1 MNNYHNLSIE
11 KSLEQLKTEM
21 SGLSVKEAESRLKKY
36 GHNKLPEKRKMSV
49 LFLFFRQFKNPL
61 IYILFIAFIISFFTN
76 HHIDAGIVMV
86 VILISSI
93 VGFVQEYKANQALEQ
108 LRKLVH
114 YKARVRRGGKEEII
128 PQENIVPGD
137 VVILSPGD
145 KIPADARLI
154 KAESFEVVE
163 ASLTGES
170 VPSKKIVD
178 VFPAGTQL
186 ADRENMVYLGTVVA
200 KGKAEAVVVSTGDKT
215 ELGIVANMVKSA
227 DDSETPLQKQIIS
240 FGKTLGIFLVV
251 VNIIIFAIGILT
263 GKPLFEMFLTSVAVV
278 VAAVPEG
285 LLPAMTIIL
294 AIGMQKLAKH
304 NGLIRKMV
312 AAETLG
318 SVSVICSDKT
328 GTLTKGEMRVSQII
342 TESAHISHDGE
353 RFTETIQLD
362 GDASHAVALK
372 IGLLCNN
379 AIIEN
384 PNEALRDWKIVGDP
398 TEKALLIAGRS
409 VGFIKETLELEEQRI
424 AEIPFDSEYKIMA
437 TLHKHKGHTD
447 KKSITYSKG
456 APEKILDFCRHVD
469 VEGKLSSLTQAKRK
483 DIFEKHKKLTG
494 SGLRVLAVAYKVNDS
509 IIEHNEFT
517 RDSLNDFVFV
527 GLIAIKDPLRPEA
540 KETIEKCKEA
550 GIRPIIVTGDHKL
563 TTMAIVSELGI
574 KVDQD
579 NVMEGSDLDDLTDEE
594 LRKKVKK
601 MAIFARVEPKH
612 KIRIVSAL
620 QMNGES
626 VAMTGDGVNDAPAL
640 KKADIGIAI
649 GSGTDVAKEVSDL
662 VLLDDNFATI
672 LKAVKRGRNTF
683 TNIRK
688 VLLYLLTDSFTSII
702 LIGGSVILRLPL
714 PILPVQILWIKLA
727 ESAMPAMALAFD
739 EIDEKVMEKPPR
751 KKDEPVVNWP
761 MKKLILF
768 YALIMDITLF
778 IIFISFWKTTNNFDL
793 ARTITFVG
801 LGFSSFFYI
810 FTVRGYSLP
819 VYKINPFSNKLLLI
833 SVFAGLLLL
842 LSAVYIPFFN
852 YILHTVPLG
861 IKEWSVLLGYALLS
875 IVTYEIGKKFTIA
888 RS

>member
-1 MNNYHNLSIE
+1 
-11 KSLEQLKTEM
+11 
-21 SGLSVKEAESRLKKY
+21 
-36 GHNKLPEKRKMSV
+36 
-49 LFLFFRQFKNPL
+49 
-61 IYILFIAFIISFFTN
+61 
-76 HHIDAGIVMV
+76 
-86 VILISSI
+86 
-93 VGFVQEYKANQALEQ
+93 
-108 LRKLVH
+108 
-114 YKARVRRGGKEEII
+114 
-128 PQENIVPGD
+128 
-137 VVILSPGD
+137 
-145 KIPADARLI
+145 
-154 KAESFEVVE
+154 VVE

-178 VFPAGTQL
+178 VFPVGTQL

-215 ELGIVANMVKSA
+215 ELGVVANMVKTA
-227 DDSETPLQKQIIS
+227 DDSETPLQKQIVS
-240 FGKTLGIFLVV
+240 FGKTLGIFLVA
-251 VNIIIFAIGILT
+251 VNIIIFVIGILT

-342 TESAHISHDGE
+342 TESANISHDGDK
-353 RFTETIQLD
+353 FTKAIQID

-384 PNEALRDWKIVGDP
+384 PDKALQDWKIVGDP

-409 VGFIKETLELEEQRI
+409 VGFVKETLEQEEERI

-437 TLHKHKGHTD
+437 TLHKHKGHAD
-447 KKSITYSKG
+447 KKSITYTKG
-456 APEKILDFCRHVD
+456 APEKVLDYCKYVD
-469 VEGKLSSLTQAKRK
+469 IEGKIIALNSKKRQ
-483 DIFEKHKKLTG
+483 DIFDQHKKLT
-494 SGLRVLAVAYKVNDS
+494 SVGLRVLAVAYKVNDS
-509 IIEHNEFT
+509 IIDHGNFT
-517 RDSLNDFVFV
+517 RENLNNFVFV
-527 GLIAIKDPLRPEA
+527 GLIAIKDPLRLEA
-540 KETIEKCKEA
+540 KETIKKCQEA

-574 KVDQD
+574 KVNYD
-579 NVMEGSDLDDLTDEE
+579 NVMEGADLDDLSDEE
-594 LRKKVKK
+594 LQKKVKK
-601 MAIFARVEPKH
+601 MVIFARVEPKH
-612 KIRIVSAL
+612 KIRIVNAL

-672 LKAVKRGRNTF
+672 LKAVKRGRITF

-688 VLLYLLTDSFTSII
+688 VLLYLLTDSFTSIV

-751 KKDEPVVNWP
+751 KKDEPVVNRS

-778 IIFISFWKTTNNFDL
+778 MIFISFWKTTNDFDL

-810 FTVRGYSLP
+810 FTVRGFGVS
-819 VYKINPFSNKLLLI
+819 VFRINPFSNKLLLI
-833 SVFAGLLLL
+833 SVFVGLLLL
-842 LSAVYIPFFN
+842 FSAVYIPFLN
-852 YILHTVPLG
+852 HILHTVPLG
-861 IKEWSVLLGYALLS
+861 LKEWSILFGYALLS
-875 IVTYEIGKKFTIA
+875 IATYEIGKKFTIS
-888 RS
+888 RV